1 MNTAIDHKRARA
13 ALARLSAIAASAEG
27 QDACS
32 GLADELYDADMG
44 RAVAADVRQL
54 VLPLA
59 DAANDDA
66 EGTDGE

>member
-1 MNTAIDHKRARA
+1 MSTVIDLPRVQAAR
-13 ALARLSAIAASAEG
+13 ARLSAIAASAEG

-32 GLADELYDADMG
+32 GLAGELYDAAMG

-66 EGTDGE
+66 EDTDGE